1 MFPYLVVETMLRGI
15 RSDIVLTEK
24 SLQLPED
31 TTEDQWLRIGEQLA
45 NLHVGIQWII
55 GDWWAFGNHKYGD
68 RKKLFKDGK
77 WNGLTYQTCKD
88 YGMVS
93 RAFPEKSSRNDLS
106 FTAHRAVADLPS
118 KQANALLDEAMTQKL
133 SVKKLRERAKPL
145 KEVAKA
151 VKAEAK
157 AKSKK
162 AASNVVKL
170 PVRTKRP
177 TRKQQADVQTVV
189 ENYLSD
195 IAVGL
200 NRAVLSYEDLT
211 EYVNSR
217 GGLRPGDITTITNS
231 KLAAIA
237 KSLRRLSGLLN
248 VKDVRELLKINVA

>member
-15 RSDIVLTEK
+15 RPDIVLTEK

-45 NLHVGIQWII
+45 NLHNGIQWII

-77 WNGLTYQTCKD
+77 WNGLSFQTCVD
-88 YGMVS
+88 YGVTS
-93 RAFPEKSSRNDLS
+93 RAYPESKSRDLPIS
-106 FTAHRAVADLPS
+106 HRHYKTVADLPA
-118 KQANALLDEAMTQKL
+118 KHAAALLDEAVTQKL

-157 AKSKK
+157 KTQR
-162 AASNVVKL
+162 ASNVVRL
-170 PVRTKRP
+170 PISHKKRP

-217 GGLRPGDITTITNS
+217 GGLKIGDITTITNA

-237 KSLRRLSGLLN
+237 KSLRRLAGLLN
-248 VKDVRELLKINVA
+248 VKDVRELLKIGVA